1 MGTFTPAI
9 SAEPVVRDALA
20 ALFDGTHAGM
30 FNGRVVTET
39 PANLDEVLPAVQ
51 VETTNTTEAV
61 LTLEVAQIMVST
73 FDADRVTARGN
84 AMQVHTAMT
93 MLLPGTSVDGAF
105 IAEVKVL
112 QRPKHAP
119 YGNTSVRRFMALY
132 QVAVRSVPSV

>member
-1 MGTFTPAI
+1 MGIFTPAI

-20 ALFDGTHAGM
+20 ALFDGSREGM
-30 FNGRVVTET
+30 FKGRVVTET
-39 PANLDEVLPAVQ
+39 PADLNEVLPAVQ

-73 FDADRVTARGN
+73 FDVDRVRARDG

-93 MLLPGTSVDGAF
+93 MLLPGTAVDSAF

-119 YGNTSVRRFMALY
+119 YGNTSIRRFMALY
-132 QVAVRSVPSV
+132 QVAVRSVPTV